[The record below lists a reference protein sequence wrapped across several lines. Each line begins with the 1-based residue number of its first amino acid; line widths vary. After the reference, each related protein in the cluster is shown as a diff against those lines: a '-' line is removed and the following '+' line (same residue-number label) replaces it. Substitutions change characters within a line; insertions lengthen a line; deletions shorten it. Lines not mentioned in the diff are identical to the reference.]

1 MEEKQF
7 DACMERMKSGDK
19 SALHEVY
26 EAYLGYIYAIVR
38 QMVSNREDAEDV
50 TSEFFMKLWRLADT
64 YRGGK
69 GHRAWM
75 AAIARN
81 MAVDLTRKTKREI
94 LTEDFADSMTESASC
109 ACVEQE
115 VLSDLSLR
123 QALDTL
129 KPGEQEVVHLK
140 IMGELTFQEI
150 ADILKIP
157 LGTVTWR
164 YQNAIKKLRRY
175 GSVGTHRIRA
185 SGDRKAGQTKK
196 AAYHTMGRSCGSVC
210 VCGAMYPGS
219 KEPFAV

>member
-7 DACMERMKSGDK
+7 SACMERMKSGDK

-26 EAYLGYIYAIVR
+26 EAYIGYIYTIAL
-38 QMVSNREDAEDV
+38 QTVSNREDAEDV

-64 YRGGK
+64 YREGN

-81 MAVDLTRKTKREI
+81 MAVDFLRKTKREV
-94 LTEDFADSMTESASC
+94 LTDDFTDMMVENASNDSI
-109 ACVEQE
+109 EQE
-115 VLSDLSLR
+115 VLSDMSLR
-123 QALDTL
+123 QALDAL
-129 KPGEQEVVHLK
+129 KPKEREVVHLK

-164 YQNAIKKLRRY
+164 YQNAIQKLRR
-175 GSVGTHRIRA
+175 
-185 SGDRKAGQTKK
+185 
-196 AAYHTMGRSCGSVC
+196 CG
-210 VCGAMYPGS
+210 Y
-219 KEPFAV
+219 E

>member
-7 DACMERMKSGDK
+7 SACMERMKSGDR

-26 EAYLGYIYAIVR
+26 EAYIGYIYTIVL
-38 QMVSNREDAEDV
+38 QTVSNREDAEDV

-64 YRGGK
+64 YREGN

-81 MAVDLTRKTKREI
+81 MAVDLLRKTKREV
-94 LTEDFADSMTESASC
+94 LTEDFADTMAENASD
-109 ACVEQE
+109 VSIEQE
-115 VLSDLSLR
+115 VIADMSLR

-129 KPGEQEVVHLK
+129 KPKEREVVHLK
-140 IMGELTFQEI
+140 IMGEMTFQEI

-164 YQNAIKKLRRY
+164 YQNAIQKLRR
-175 GSVGTHRIRA
+175 
-185 SGDRKAGQTKK
+185 
-196 AAYHTMGRSCGSVC
+196 CG
-210 VCGAMYPGS
+210 Y
-219 KEPFAV
+219 E

>member
-7 DACMERMKSGDK
+7 SACMERMKSGDK

-26 EAYLGYIYAIVR
+26 EVYIGYIYSIVL
-38 QMVSNREDAEDV
+38 QTVSNREDAEDV

-64 YRGGK
+64 YRGGN

-81 MAVDLTRKTKREI
+81 MAVDLVRKTKREI
-94 LTEDFADSMTESASC
+94 LTEEFTDTEAEHASG

-115 VLSDLSLR
+115 VISDVSLQ
-123 QALDTL
+123 QALGML
-129 KPGEQEVVHLK
+129 KSGEREVVNLK

-150 ADILKIP
+150 ADILDIP

-164 YQNAIKKLRRY
+164 YQNAIKKLRR
-175 GSVGTHRIRA
+175 
-185 SGDRKAGQTKK
+185 
-196 AAYHTMGRSCGSVC
+196 CG
-210 VCGAMYPGS
+210 Y
-219 KEPFAV
+219 E